1 MKWMLTPAL
10 ALALAES
17 AMACPMQH
25 QSAEADMTRI
35 VASAAPISVAVDPL
49 PTASVTPDAGS
60 DEAILKGKR
69 AEE

>member
-10 ALALAES
+10 ALALAGS

-49 PTASVTPDAGS
+49 PTASVVPAA
-60 DEAILKGKR
+60 DEATTPARGKR